1 MYMCVCMYVCMYVCV
16 YCFVRGGCCMY
27 VCVCMYACLLVFFFM
42 SFFLCIRCHSVGN
55 TEGAEAGR
63 VTLLTLG
70 SRTSS

>member
-1 MYMCVCMYVCMYVCV
+1 
-16 YCFVRGGCCMY
+16 MY